1 MMQKTISR
9 RELVIGVIATI
20 LTGGLLALPLG
31 LVFLYV
37 LCQRRR
43 EIEKGELDDAKNY

>member
-1 MMQKTISR
+1 MQKTISG
-9 RELVIGVIATI
+9 RELVIGVTAII

-31 LVFLYV
+31 LAFLYV

-43 EIEKGELDDAKNY
+43 EVEKGELDDAKTY

>member
-1 MMQKTISR
+1 MQKTIR
-9 RELVIGVIATI
+9 GRELVIGVIVII

-31 LVFLYV
+31 LTFLCV
-37 LCQRRR
+37 LFQRRR

>member
-1 MMQKTISR
+1 MRKTIR
-9 RELVIGVIATI
+9 NRELVIGVIVII

-31 LVFLYV
+31 LAFLYA

-43 EIEKGELDDAKNY
+43 EIQKGELDNAKNY